1 MPRTWSNV
9 KYVET
14 RSAAQRAKNRPSSL
28 TLFVFLIAF
37 NLLVFGGLIAYTMT
51 RVLSHPIIEAP
62 LPAQP
67 PKDD

>member
-9 KYVET
+9 KYIET

-28 TLFVFLIAF
+28 TLFVFLLAF
-37 NLLVFGGLIAYTMT
+37 NLIVFGGLVAYTMA
-51 RVLSHPIIEAP
+51 RVLTHPIIEAP

>member
-9 KYVET
+9 KYTET

-28 TLFVFLIAF
+28 TLFVFLLAF
-37 NLLVFGGLIAYTMT
+37 NLIVFGGLVAYTMA
-51 RVLSHPIIEAP
+51 RVLIHPIIEAP